1 MGLKQTTASNVHEG
15 DTIMLDGAPCRVMS
29 VSKSKPGK
37 HGAAKA
43 RIVGIGILDEKK
55 RDLVMPGSDRIE
67 VPLIEKKSAQV
78 LSVTEDKANV
88 MDTETYETFDLSIPE
103 ELRGKVKE
111 SMQILYWEIM
121 GSKMMKQIKGEQ

>member
-1 MGLKQTTASNVHEG
+1 
-15 DTIMLDGAPCRVMS
+15 MLDGAPCRVMS

-55 RDLVMPGSDRIE
+55 RDLVMPGSDRID

-78 LSVTEDKANV
+78 C
-88 MDTETYETFDLSIPE
+88 
-103 ELRGKVKE
+103 RH
-111 SMQILYWEIM
+111 
-121 GSKMMKQIKGEQ
+121 

>member
-1 MGLKQTTASNVHEG
+1 MGIKQTNASNVHEG

-55 RDLVMPGSDRIE
+55 RDLVMPGSDRID
-67 VPLIEKKSAQV
+67 VPLIEKKGAQV
-78 LSVTEDKANV
+78 LSIIENKANV
-88 MDTETYETFDLSIPE
+88 MDTETYETFDLTIPE
-103 ELRGKVKE
+103 ELKGKVKDG
-111 SMQILYWEIM
+111 MQVLYWEIM

>member
-1 MGLKQTTASNVHEG
+1 MGIKQTNASNVHEG

-55 RDLVMPGSDRIE
+55 RDLVMPGSDRID

-78 LSVTEDKANV
+78 LSIVENKANV
-88 MDTETYETFDLSIPE
+88 MDTETYETFDLVIPE
-103 ELRGKVKE
+103 ELKGKVKD
-111 SMQILYWEIM
+111 SMQVLYWEIM